1 VSLVARPCVTSS
13 SEPERAP
20 SERDMRSRSFG
31 QDYTPT
37 AVDRFGVW
45 LSARRMRSA
54 SGGFDGKRV
63 ADVGCGYHA
72 VFARTLLPR
81 VRSLVLIDIA
91 LSPDLKAEQ
100 KVEAIEGRLPGV
112 LEAIPSASL
121 DVVMCNS
128 VLEHL
133 WKPGDAI
140 AELHRVT
147 VPDGVVLIN
156 VPSWRGK
163 WCLELAAFRLGVSP
177 ADEMNDHKT
186 YYDPRDLW
194 PLLRRAGFRPD
205 HIRCFRHKFG
215 LNTFAVCRKEAIR
228 EP

>member
-1 VSLVARPCVTSS
+1 LIPD
-13 SEPERAP
+13 
-20 SERDMRSRSFG
+20 RDLRSRSFG

-45 LSARRMRSA
+45 LSARRMHRA
-54 SGGFDGKRV
+54 SGGFDHKRV
-63 ADVGCGYHA
+63 ADIGCGYHA
-72 VFARTLLPR
+72 TFARTLLPT
-81 VRSLVLIDIA
+81 VATLVLVDVSLAPDIRA
-91 LSPDLKAEQ
+91 SP
-100 KVEAIEGRLPGV
+100 KVQAIEGRLPDA
-112 LEAIPSASL
+112 LADIPSGSL

-128 VLEHL
+128 VVEHL
-133 WKPGDAI
+133 WLPEETI
-140 AELHRVT
+140 TELARIT
-147 VPDGVVLIN
+147 AADGTLLIN

-163 WCLELAAFRLGVSP
+163 WFLELAAFRLRVSP

-215 LNTFAVCRKEAIR
+215 LNTFAVCRKGDG
-228 EP
+228 

>member
-1 VSLVARPCVTSS
+1 LTF
-13 SEPERAP
+13 
-20 SERDMRSRSFG
+20 ERDLRSRSFG

-45 LSARRMRSA
+45 LSARRMHRA
-54 SGGFDGKRV
+54 SDGFDGKRV

-72 VFARTLLPR
+72 TFARTLLPA
-81 VRSLVLIDIA
+81 VASLVLVDVT

-100 KVEAIEGRLPGV
+100 KVKAIEGRLP
-112 LEAIPSASL
+112 EALVDIPAGSL

-128 VLEHL
+128 VIEHL
-133 WKPGDAI
+133 WTPQETI
-140 AELHRVT
+140 VELARIT
-147 VPDGVVLIN
+147 AAGGTLLIN

-163 WCLELAAFRLGVSP
+163 WFLELAAFRLGVSP

-186 YYDPRDLW
+186 YFDPRDLW
-194 PLLRRAGFRPD
+194 PLLRRAGFRAD

-215 LNTFAVCRKEAIR
+215 LNTFAACHKDGG
-228 EP
+228 

>member
-1 VSLVARPCVTSS
+1 
-13 SEPERAP
+13 
-20 SERDMRSRSFG
+20 MRG
-31 QDYTPT
+31 
-37 AVDRFGVW
+37 
-45 LSARRMRSA
+45 A
-54 SGGFDGKRV
+54 SGGFDGMRV

-91 LSPDLKAEQ
+91 LSPDLKAER
-100 KVEAIEGRLPGV
+100 KVEAIEGELPHV
-112 LEAIPSASL
+112 LESVPSVSV

-133 WKPGDAI
+133 WQP
-140 AELHRVT
+140 EET
-147 VPDGVVLIN
+147 VAALYRITAPQGVLLIN

-163 WCLELAAFRLGVSP
+163 WFLELAAFRFGVSP
-177 ADEMNDHKT
+177 PDEMNDHKT

-215 LNTFAVCRKEAIR
+215 LNTFAVCRKSTTPER
-228 EP
+228 

>member
-1 VSLVARPCVTSS
+1 VTD
-13 SEPERAP
+13 PAAVDHAP
-20 SERDMRSRSFG
+20 AERDMRSRSYG
-31 QDYTPT
+31 QDYRLT

-45 LSARRMRSA
+45 LSARRMHRA
-54 SGGFDGKRV
+54 SGGFDRMRV

-81 VRSLVLIDIA
+81 VSSLVLVDIA
-91 LSPDLKAEQ
+91 LSPDLKAQ
-100 KVEAIEGRLPGV
+100 RKVEAIEGELPHA
-112 LEAIPSASL
+112 LESVPSASV

-133 WKPGDAI
+133 WQP
-140 AELHRVT
+140 EET
-147 VPDGVVLIN
+147 VAALYRITAPQGVLLIN

-163 WCLELAAFRLGVSP
+163 WFLELAAFRFGVSP
-177 ADEMNDHKT
+177 PDEMNDHKT

-215 LNTFAVCRKEAIR
+215 LNTFAVCRKSTTPER
-228 EP
+228 